1 MLLGLYALMGY
12 TVGAFTVQS
21 IGDEWYIDV
30 KSATN

>member
-12 TVGAFTVQS
+12 KVRTFTEQS
-21 IGDEWYIDV
+21 NADEWYIDV